1 MCDTLLSPTPLHMHS
16 SYLLYALKLEAQ
28 LREVRARPTTPLHYS
43 SCGLS
48 LTFSLSYSPIIT
60 RLTHSDTQ
68 LGTPHTPPYGAP
80 LHDTQTGE
88 NFALRVSVDY
98 HKLTVIATDGLD
110 TEPFETDVVILHL
123 GD

>member
-68 LGTPHTPPYGAP
+68 LGRPHTPPMRLLSTTRRPAK
-80 LHDTQTGE
+80 T
-88 NFALRVSVDY
+88 LRCVFR
-98 HKLTVIATDGLD
+98 LTT
-110 TEPFETDVVILHL
+110 TN
-123 GD
+123 

>member
-1 MCDTLLSPTPLHMHS
+1 MCESLLSPTPLHIHS
-16 SYLLYALKLEAQ
+16 
-28 LREVRARPTTPLHYS
+28 LREAHGSPHPLLYS

-68 LGTPHTPPYGAP
+68 LGRPHPPPYEAP

>member
-1 MCDTLLSPTPLHMHS
+1 MCETLLSPTPLHIHS
-16 SYLLYALKLEAQ
+16 THLLYALKLEAQ
-28 LREVRARPTTPLHYS
+28 LREVRARPTTPLLYS

-60 RLTHSDTQ
+60 PLTHSDTH
-68 LGTPHTPPYGAP
+68 LGRPHTPPYEAP
-80 LHDTQTGE
+80 LTTQTGE